1 MRARNAADGYL
12 AAQRPNN
19 DDNDPDNDRNDTA
32 ENTGLCLADSLEF
45 LRFGVDLF
53 LGHDTQNDRDGTE
66 DNPKKEQS
74 DDAAH
79 HGGEGHAA
87 GLGGGIGWHGRMTR
101 GDGGG
106 LGRLGHVA
114 DDAVGGDSEY
124 ILDCGA
130 GDAIVGR
137 ENWGLGGVLG
147 IICNGFPSVS
157 TFGAAGKATQLPYHK
172 LLHV

>member
-1 MRARNAADGYL
+1 MA
-12 AAQRPNN
+12 
-19 DDNDPDNDRNDTA
+19 
-32 ENTGLCLADSLEF
+32 
-45 LRFGVDLF
+45 
-53 LGHDTQNDRDGTE
+53 
-66 DNPKKEQS
+66 
-74 DDAAH
+74 
-79 HGGEGHAA
+79 
-87 GLGGGIGWHGRMTR
+87 R